1 MRMTL
6 VYARIADKSV
16 ADEYFAVTEKVKRNS
31 HREHVAVDGC
41 ARAYA
46 AARVNKI
53 YGGTREIIKE
63 IISWL

>member
-1 MRMTL
+1 
-6 VYARIADKSV
+6 
-16 ADEYFAVTEKVKRNS
+16 
-31 HREHVAVDGC
+31 VDGC

-63 IISWL
+63 ISSWL